1 MARQPIRSGY
11 LPRQIVDQVHTRLA
25 KMIGAQRQGRAG
37 LGMPA
42 AAAAPADVPAV
53 GQNKLPRVLAFA
65 IIFALV
71 SLTLLDRFGVR
82 ISAAYSINPSMFAF
96 YGILMAMLFGG
107 VAQLNGITS
116 SLYVCMMSVA
126 ALSFLLNAT
135 FDVRQLTSTSSLLL
149 LTVLYIPFMFV
160 LPSRMATY
168 GNWLWMLRKFI
179 LFAMVC
185 AVFGIA
191 QYFLQ
196 IVFRPT
202 WLFDFTPL
210 IPAPIRGSGLYNTTN
225 PVGSL
230 IKSNGF
236 FLREASGFSFF
247 MGFALI
253 CEWVS
258 FKRKWIMLTLAL
270 GVVVS
275 YSGSGP
281 VVLLTA
287 LLFPLG
293 VKTIARVIAC
303 GVIAAVVVLLF
314 GDALNLS
321 YTLGRV
327 GEFESN
333 TSSAYCRFIAPG
345 KLVVDQIDSDAWSA
359 LLGHGPGTTQ
369 KLSTVCETTY
379 GKLLFEYGLIGAL
392 VFSTMILV
400 LINKSWIPV
409 RIRAAL
415 VVQWYLLGGN
425 LLAPEALLLIFFV
438 CGMWPRSLTQ
448 ASAATESTTALG
460 ADDQPA
466 AAPYHH
472 PRPVRV

>member
-1 MARQPIRSGY
+1 
-11 LPRQIVDQVHTRLA
+11 
-25 KMIGAQRQGRAG
+25 MIGALRHASLDG
-37 LGMPA
+37 GMQAVAIEPVDATA
-42 AAAAPADVPAV
+42 ASPRT
-53 GQNKLPRVLAFA
+53 LPTVLVCA
-65 IIFALV
+65 IFFALV
-71 SLTLLDRFGVR
+71 SLTVLDRFGVR

-116 SLYVCMMSVA
+116 LLYVCIMSIA
-126 ALSFLLNAT
+126 SLSFLINVT

-160 LPSRMATY
+160 LPARVATY
-168 GNWLWMLRKFI
+168 ANWLWMLRWFI
-179 LFAMVC
+179 SFALVC
-185 AVFGIA
+185 AVCGIA

-196 IVFRPT
+196 LVFRPT

-210 IPAPIRGSGLYNTTN
+210 IPTPIRGSGIYNTTN

-230 IKSNGF
+230 VKSNGF

-247 MGFALI
+247 MGFALV

-258 FKRKWIMLTLAL
+258 FKRKWIMLVLAL

-293 VKTIARVIAC
+293 IRTFSRIIVFAAM
-303 GVIAAVVVLLF
+303 AAVVVLLF

-345 KLVVDQIDSDAWSA
+345 KLVVDQIDSDVWSA

-369 KLSTVCETTY
+369 KISTVCETTY
-379 GKLLFEYGLIGAL
+379 GKILFEYGLIGGL

-409 RIRAAL
+409 RIRAVL

-425 LLAPEALLLIFFV
+425 LLAPEALLTIFFI
-438 CGMWPRSLTQ
+438 CGMWPRSLAKLADGTKSAPEAVAKPETGVQ
-448 ASAATESTTALG
+448 SAADIHLHA
-460 ADDQPA
+460 QPV
-466 AAPYHH
+466 H
-472 PRPVRV
+472 V